1 MGKSMEKTDFR
12 EVFRTGRLVT
22 DGAMGTYYREIY
34 GGGGRFPELDN
45 VAAPERIEAIHREY
59 IGAGADILRT
69 NSFASNTETLSQT
82 WGETS
87 REELLG
93 KVYENVRAACHIAAG
108 AVEKEAPGRPVYIAG
123 DIGPI
128 PEHGIGDDE
137 AGEEEILEEYRTIAK
152 AHLDAGVKLI
162 WFETF
167 SDFKR
172 ILPVAQWIRSVS
184 NAFIMASFSVNMY
197 GYTNAGLSAA
207 ELVSIAK
214 ESQEIDGIGFNCGV
228 GPAHLAKVLRRQDF
242 GDLVVFAAP
251 NAGYADRIQNRNV
264 YRDNILYFG
273 EAMEEIAGLGVNII
287 GGCCGTSPAY
297 IQQLSRMPGG
307 RMIPRRFTDRP
318 EKRADKD
325 ISYNN
330 NPFIR
335 RLYSGEK
342 VVIAELDPPHDG
354 NDAKMMEAAA
364 ILKAAGVEMITFSDS
379 PMGRMRADSAMSAVK
394 VAGRLQVET
403 MPHIACRDKNV
414 IGMGAQILGAY
425 MNGIRNFLLVT
436 GDPVPSGERDVVTS
450 VYDFHSVSL
459 MKYLE
464 RMNREHFA
472 QDPVAYGGALNYGRA
487 NLDAEIRRMERKC
500 GAGASFFLTQPIY
513 SDEDMERIRYI
524 KSRID
529 TKVICGI
536 MPLVSYRNALFM
548 KNEIPGISV
557 PDGIVDRYDR
567 DMSREEAQ
575 RVGVE
580 IAVEIAEKLRDITD
594 GYYFMVPFNR
604 AAMIAQILEKM
615 R

>member
-12 EVFRTGRLVT
+12 EVFRAGRLVT

-82 WGETS
+82 WGEAS

-128 PEHGIGDDE
+128 PEHGSGDDE
-137 AGEEEILEEYRTIAK
+137 DGEEEILEEYRTIAK

-172 ILPVAQWIRSVS
+172 ILPVARWIRSVS
-184 NAFIMASFSVNMY
+184 DAFVMASFSVNMY

-297 IQQLSRMPGG
+297 IRQLSRMPGG

-335 RLYSGEK
+335 RLHIQVPKQFEHEAKTKGE
-342 VVIAELDPPHDG
+342 
-354 NDAKMMEAAA
+354 
-364 ILKAAGVEMITFSDS
+364 
-379 PMGRMRADSAMSAVK
+379 
-394 VAGRLQVET
+394 
-403 MPHIACRDKNV
+403 
-414 IGMGAQILGAY
+414 
-425 MNGIRNFLLVT
+425 
-436 GDPVPSGERDVVTS
+436 
-450 VYDFHSVSL
+450 
-459 MKYLE
+459 
-464 RMNREHFA
+464 
-472 QDPVAYGGALNYGRA
+472 
-487 NLDAEIRRMERKC
+487 
-500 GAGASFFLTQPIY
+500 IY
-513 SDEDMERIRYI
+513 
-524 KSRID
+524 
-529 TKVICGI
+529 
-536 MPLVSYRNALFM
+536 
-548 KNEIPGISV
+548 
-557 PDGIVDRYDR
+557 
-567 DMSREEAQ
+567 Q
-575 RVGVE
+575 
-580 IAVEIAEKLRDITD
+580 
-594 GYYFMVPFNR
+594 
-604 AAMIAQILEKM
+604 
-615 R
+615 